1 MATVQW
7 PIGKIEIF
15 EDFVGAEVPIALTNA
30 FGNIG
35 SLRVI
40 GDGLA
45 ETDSGIVGL
54 DSDGVNGVAQ
64 FTTTNEDKHAI
75 GVSTSTMFDV
85 GNMGTIIAEARVRLP
100 AIANREVFF
109 GFSDVNTD
117 TVYLEDDVFHGNGT
131 TITLTASDGAGF
143 LFCSELTDS
152 ADWHG
157 IYAGGTTTG
166 ETTSTNV
173 DLDDIAVA
181 GEFQILRLE
190 IAENGTCRW
199 YIDGEL
205 KQTKTGAVS
214 TTVDL
219 ACQLIVEAKTTTA
232 LTMDVDYFYVSAA
245 RDFTI

>member
-1 MATVQW
+1 MATVQG

-30 FGNIG
+30 YGNIG

-117 TVYLEDDVFHGNGT
+117 TVSLEDDVFHGNGT

>member
-1 MATVQW
+1 MATVQG

-15 EDFVGAEVPIALTNA
+15 EDFVGAEVPIALTNTY
-30 FGNIG
+30 GNIG

-40 GDGLA
+40 GDGMDVN
-45 ETDSGIVGL
+45 DSGIVGL

-117 TVYLEDDVFHGNGT
+117 TVSLEDDVFHGNGT

>member
-1 MATVQW
+1 MATVQG

-45 ETDSGIVGL
+45 ETDSGIVAL
-54 DSDGVNGVAQ
+54 DSDAVNGVAQ
-64 FTTTNEDKHAI
+64 FTTTNEDKHAA
-75 GVSTSTMFDV
+75 GVTTSAMFDV

-117 TVYLEDDVFHGNGT
+117 TVSLEDDVFHGNGT

-157 IYAGGTTTG
+157 IYAGGSTTG

-205 KQTKTGAVS
+205 KQTTTGAVS

>member
-1 MATVQW
+1 MATVQG
-7 PIGKIEIF
+7 PKGQIEIF
-15 EDFVGAEVPIALTNA
+15 EDFVGEEVPVALTNA

-35 SLRVI
+35 CLRVI

-45 ETDSGIVGL
+45 ETDSGIVSL

-64 FTTTNEDKHAI
+64 FTTTNEDKHAV
-75 GVSTSTMFDV
+75 GVSTAAMFDV
-85 GNMGTIIAEARVRLP
+85 GNMGTIVAEARVRLP
-100 AIANREVFF
+100 ALANREVFF
-109 GFSDVNTD
+109 GLSDVNTD
-117 TVYLEDDVFHGNGT
+117 TVSLEDDVFHGNGT

-143 LFCSELTDS
+143 LFCSELTD
-152 ADWHG
+152 ATDWHM
-157 IYAGGTTTG
+157 IYNGGTTTG

-173 DLDDIAVA
+173 DADDVATA

-199 YIDGEL
+199 YIDGVL

-214 TTVDL
+214 TSVDMAVIL
-219 ACQLIVEAKTTTA
+219 VVEAKTTTA
-232 LTMDVDYFYVSAA
+232 LTMDVDYFYVRSA

>member
-1 MATVQW
+1 MATVQG

-117 TVYLEDDVFHGNGT
+117 TVSLEDDVFHGNGT

>member
-1 MATVQW
+1 MATVQG

-30 FGNIG
+30 YGNIG

-75 GVSTSTMFDV
+75 GVSTSTMLDV

-117 TVYLEDDVFHGNGT
+117 TVSLEDDVFHGNGT

-173 DLDDIAVA
+173 DLDDIAGA

>member
-1 MATVQW
+1 
-7 PIGKIEIF
+7 
-15 EDFVGAEVPIALTNA
+15 
-30 FGNIG
+30 
-35 SLRVI
+35 
-40 GDGLA
+40 
-45 ETDSGIVGL
+45 
-54 DSDGVNGVAQ
+54 
-64 FTTTNEDKHAI
+64 
-75 GVSTSTMFDV
+75 MFDV

-117 TVYLEDDVFHGNGT
+117 TVSLEDDVFHGNGT

>member
-1 MATVQW
+1 MATVQG
-7 PIGKIEIF
+7 PKGQIEIF
-15 EDFVGAEVPIALTNA
+15 EDFVGAEVPVALTNA

-45 ETDSGIVGL
+45 ETDSGIVSL

-64 FTTTNEDKHAI
+64 FTTTNEDKHAV
-75 GVSTSTMFDV
+75 GVSTATMF
-85 GNMGTIIAEARVRLP
+85 GL
-100 AIANREVFF
+100 
-109 GFSDVNTD
+109 SDVNTD
-117 TVYLEDDVFHGNGT
+117 TVSLEDDVFHGNGT

-143 LFCSELTDS
+143 LFCSELTD
-152 ADWHG
+152 ATDWHM
-157 IYAGGTTTG
+157 IYNGGTTTG

-173 DLDDIAVA
+173 DADDVATA

-199 YIDGEL
+199 YIDGVL

-214 TTVDL
+214 TSVDMAVIL
-219 ACQLIVEAKTTTA
+219 VVEAKTTTA
-232 LTMDVDYFYVSAA
+232 LTMDVDYFYVRSA

>member
-1 MATVQW
+1 MATVQG

-45 ETDSGIVGL
+45 ETDSGIVAL
-54 DSDGVNGVAQ
+54 DSDAVNGVAQ

-85 GNMGTIIAEARVRLP
+85 GNMGTIVAEARVRLP

-117 TVYLEDDVFHGNGT
+117 TVSLEDDVFHGNGT

-166 ETTSTNV
+166 ETTSTSV

-199 YIDGEL
+199 FIDGEL

>member
-1 MATVQW
+1 MATVQG

-30 FGNIG
+30 FGNIN

-117 TVYLEDDVFHGNGT
+117 TVSLEDDVFHGNGT

>member
-1 MATVQW
+1 MATVQG

-15 EDFVGAEVPIALTNA
+15 EDFVGAERAVALTTTS
-30 FGNIG
+30 GNLN
-35 SLRVI
+35 SLKVI
-40 GDGLA
+40 GDGMDVN
-45 ETDSGIVGL
+45 DSGIVAL

-85 GNMGTIIAEARVRLP
+85 GNMGTIVAEARVRLP

-117 TVYLEDDVFHGNGT
+117 TVSLEDDVFHGNGT

-166 ETTSTNV
+166 ETTSTSV
-173 DLDDIAVA
+173 DLDDAAVA

-199 YIDGEL
+199 FIDGEL

>member
-1 MATVQW
+1 MATVQG

-15 EDFVGAEVPIALTNA
+15 EDFVGAERAVALTTTS
-30 FGNIG
+30 GNLN
-35 SLRVI
+35 SLKVI
-40 GDGLA
+40 GDGMDVN
-45 ETDSGIVGL
+45 DSGIVAL

-109 GFSDVNTD
+109 GFSDVNTN
-117 TVYLEDDVFHGNGT
+117 TVSLEDDVFHGNGT